1 MQDQIKQARQLLEN
15 SGIIV
20 PDQLPDDPIW
30 QEVKLQAAK
39 TGKIPASKSVMA
51 GFIDHTILKPEAKSA
66 DIEKLCA
73 EARQYGFY
81 SVCINPGWVP
91 LAVRSLK
98 GSTVK
103 VCTVCG
109 FPLGANSSEIKSNE
123 ASLAIEQGAAEVD
136 MVVNIGVL
144 KSGDY
149 KAVYQDIAAVV
160 KASSGALVKVIIET
174 CLLTDEEKTLACLI
188 AKSAGAHYVKTST
201 GFSTGGAADADIGL
215 MRLTV
220 GPQMGVKASGG
231 VRSLE
236 EASQM
241 IMAGASRIGTSSG
254 VKIIQE
260 MGEYNGK

>member
-1 MQDQIKQARQLLEN
+1 MQDQIKLARQSLEN
-15 SGIIV
+15 SGIII
-20 PDQLPDDPIW
+20 PNQLSDDPIW

-39 TGKIPASKSVMA
+39 TGKIPGSNAEMA

-73 EARQYGFY
+73 EARQYGFC
-81 SVCINPGWVP
+81 SVCINPVWVP

-98 GSTVK
+98 GSRVK

-109 FPLGANSSEIKSNE
+109 FPLGANSSATKSNE
-123 ASLAIEQGAAEVD
+123 ASLAVEQGAAEVD
-136 MVVNIGVL
+136 MVVNIGAL
-144 KSGDY
+144 KSKDL
-149 KAVYQDIAAVV
+149 KTVHQDIAAVV

-174 CLLTDEEKTLACLI
+174 CLLAEEEKILACLI
-188 AKSAGAHYVKTST
+188 AKAAGAHYVKTST
-201 GFSTGGAADADIGL
+201 GFSTGGATAADIAL
-215 MRLTV
+215 MRLTA

-241 IMAGASRIGTSSG
+241 ILAGASRIGSSSG
-254 VKIIQE
+254 VKIIE
-260 MGEYNGK
+260 SME

>member
-1 MQDQIKQARQLLEN
+1 MQDQIKKARQLLERY
-15 SGIIV
+15 GILI
-20 PDQLPDDPIW
+20 PENLPDDAVW

-39 TGKIPASKSVMA
+39 AGKFPSSKAEMA
-51 GFIDHTILKPEAKSA
+51 GFIDHTILKPEAKSS

-81 SVCINPGWVP
+81 SVCINPFWVP
-91 LAVRSLK
+91 LAVTALK

-109 FPLGANSSEIKSNE
+109 FPLGANATETKSHE
-123 ASLAIEQGAAEVD
+123 ARLAVEQGASEVD
-136 MVVNIGVL
+136 MVVNIGAL
-144 KSGDY
+144 KSQDL
-149 KAVYQDIAAVV
+149 KTVRQDISAVV
-160 KASSGALVKVIIET
+160 KAASGTLVKLILET
-174 CLLTDEEKTLACLI
+174 CLLTDEEKMLACLI

-201 GFSTGGAADADIGL
+201 GFSTGGATAADIGL

-236 EASQM
+236 EASKM
-241 IMAGASRIGTSSG
+241 IRAGASRIGTSSG
-254 VKIIQE
+254 VKIIQQI
-260 MGEYNGK
+260 GE